1 MGLLSEFITEQDQA
15 FDETKLTDPRKFKR
29 GTLSDIGLGTVSGAA
44 KGVLSVSNAAS
55 RLIEGDEVADRRMA
69 QTNEALTPTNQGTA
83 GHIASGITEVLAAGT
98 VGAPLGP
105 YGVATTVGLGTRAI
119 EHTKLTQQLG
129 VDQDTADT
137 ASNIYGATNAAL
149 AFLPISNVFKKSLVA
164 DYAALVVA
172 PTAVGQASI
181 YGEGAYLD
189 SKGYKKQGEQYKD
202 MATDPTAIFTN
213 LAIGSVF
220 FAGSRY
226 LNAKTNPDLSEAQ
239 VHQAEADFN
248 ATVENALADADTSS
262 MPNVAQS
269 VDDLAQHQ
277 TNLNQAID
285 QVMKGEKVNISE
297 STGGQLKTLDD
308 IKQYIQTKNTTINK
322 PKNTSSSLA
331 EATEQN
337 RKIIWEKLN
346 PGMKYSGTSTPKQP
360 QVKPFTASGTQKR
373 IYDEAM
379 AKGLSDADARTVV
392 ALAHFE
398 SRGTFSTT
406 VKNPKSSATGVFQ
419 FIDSTWRAEGGTA
432 ANRHDLNK
440 QIELGIKHTKSN
452 IKYIEDKTGVVLTGS
467 QIYIPHL
474 LGRGGAEIVFKAV
487 KSNPEQSARSVI
499 AKFSDNPDHL
509 MSINGIPKNAS
520 VQDAVHFFTKKIDDI
535 TAKHYGGTGSTH
547 KSVFESETASTVE
560 QAPIKPE
567 SSYEGTVDRLDLDN
581 LPDVDDLFISPYDF
595 NTFEQRNMEHEVMG
609 DLTNEQM
616 DLPSMVLDEHG
627 NLVPESEID
636 IPVVTAKPD
645 PELAK
650 FLKELFEGIEQT
662 PVPHTVKGV
671 RVKDDIMNPNEEF
684 KPDSSITTE
693 WKERQRWEDKK
704 HHKELTRTYKDKDG
718 NTVQELQYRGS
729 YVRRT
734 IDDAHQTNS
743 IHVGRSNKSNFVDH
757 KGNKELETA
766 LDRIFDEGRAFGYLS
781 QIPKGQQAIDK
792 LIANPDLV
800 ISSKKTGEDLT
811 AAQWKDKLIR
821 EQDNIQMIAKVM
833 STLAKCALKQA
844 A

>member
-83 GHIASGITEVLAAGT
+83 GHVVSGITEVLAAGT
-98 VGAPLGP
+98 VGSPLGP

-202 MATDPTAIFTN
+202 MATDPTVIFTN

-248 ATVENALADADTSS
+248 ATVENALADADTLS

-297 STGGQLKTLDD
+297 ATGGQLKTLDD
-308 IKQYIQTKNTTINK
+308 VKQYIQTKNTTINK
-322 PKNTSSSLA
+322 PKNTSLSLA

-346 PGMKYSGTSTPKQP
+346 PGMKYPGTSIPKQP

-419 FIDSTWRAEGGTA
+419 FIDSTWQAEGGTA

-452 IKYIEDKTGVVLTGS
+452 IKYIKDKTGIVLTGS

-474 LGRGGAEIVFKAV
+474 LGRGGAEIVFKAI
-487 KSNPEQSARSVI
+487 KDNPNQSARDVI
-499 AKFSDNPDHL
+499 SRFSKDPDHL
-509 MSINGIPKNAS
+509 MRINGIPKNARID
-520 VQDAVHFFTKKIDDI
+520 DAVHFFTNKIDDI
-535 TAKHYGGTGSTH
+535 TAQHYGGTGSTH
-547 KSVFESETASTVE
+547 KSVFESEAETALE

-581 LPDVDDLFISPYDF
+581 LPEVDDLFISSHDF
-595 NTFEQRNMEHEVMG
+595 NAFEHRNMDHEVVG
-609 DLTNEQM
+609 DLTTEQL

-627 NLVPESEID
+627 NLVPDLPDPNYKPMSDAELSKLLDDVFAESETAR
-636 IPVVTAKPD
+636 IPHISNTIK
-645 PELAK
+645 
-650 FLKELFEGIEQT
+650 
-662 PVPHTVKGV
+662 
-671 RVKDDIMNPNEEF
+671 VKDRIDDPAKEF
-684 KPDSSITTE
+684 KPDESIASD
-693 WKERQRWEDKK
+693 WKEKQRYEEGKY
-704 HHKELTRTYKDKDG
+704 HKELTRTYKDKDG
-718 NTVQELQYRGS
+718 NTVQELQYRDS

-734 IDDAHQTNS
+734 VNDAHQTNS

-792 LIANPDLV
+792 LITNPDLV

-821 EQDNIQMIAKVM
+821 EQDNIQMMAKAM

>member
-29 GTLSDIGLGTVSGAA
+29 GTLSDIGLGAVSGTA

-83 GHIASGITEVLAAGT
+83 GHVASGITEVLAAGT

-119 EHTKLTQQLG
+119 EHTKLTQKLG

-297 STGGQLKTLDD
+297 ATGGQLKTLDD

-346 PGMKYSGTSTPKQP
+346 PGMKYPGTSTPKQP

-419 FIDSTWRAEGGTA
+419 FIDSTWQAEGGTA

-452 IKYIEDKTGVVLTGS
+452 IKDLEDKTGIVLTGS

-474 LGRGGAEIVFKAV
+474 LGRGGAEIVFKAI
-487 KSNPEQSARSVI
+487 KDNPNQSARDVI
-499 AKFSDNPDHL
+499 SRFSKDPDHL
-509 MSINGIPKNAS
+509 MRINGIPKNARID
-520 VQDAVHFFTKKIDDI
+520 DAVHFFTKKIDDI
-535 TAKHYGGTGSTH
+535 TAQHYGGTGSTH
-547 KSVFESETASTVE
+547 KSVFESEAETALE

-581 LPDVDDLFISPYDF
+581 LPDVDDLFISPHDF
-595 NTFEQRNMEHEVMG
+595 NTFEQRNMDHEVVG
-609 DLTNEQM
+609 DLTTEQL
-616 DLPSMVLDEHG
+616 DLTSMVLDEHG
-627 NLVPESEID
+627 NLVPDLPDPNYKPMSDAELSKLLDDVFAESE
-636 IPVVTAKPD
+636 TAK
-645 PELAK
+645 
-650 FLKELFEGIEQT
+650 I
-662 PVPHTVKGV
+662 PHTSNTIK
-671 RVKDDIMNPNEEF
+671 VKDRINDPAKEF
-684 KPDSSITTE
+684 KPDESIASD
-693 WKERQRWEDKK
+693 WKEKQRYEDGKY
-704 HHKELTRTYKDKDG
+704 HKELTRTYKDKDE

-734 IDDAHQTNS
+734 VNDAHQTNS

-781 QIPKGQQAIDK
+781 QIPKGQQTIDK
-792 LIANPDLV
+792 LVANPDLV

-821 EQDNIQMIAKVM
+821 EQDNIQMMAKAM

>member
-29 GTLSDIGLGTVSGAA
+29 GTFSDIGLGAVSGTA

-83 GHIASGITEVLAAGT
+83 GHVVSGITEVLAAGT
-98 VGAPLGP
+98 VGSPLGP

-129 VDQDTADT
+129 IDQDTADI

-248 ATVENALADADTSS
+248 ATVENVLADADTSS

-297 STGGQLKTLDD
+297 ATGGQLKTLDD
-308 IKQYIQTKNTTINK
+308 VKQYLQTKNTTINK
-322 PKNTSSSLA
+322 PKNTSPSLA

-346 PGMKYSGTSTPKQP
+346 PGMKYPGTSTPKQP
-360 QVKPFTASGTQKR
+360 QVQPFTASGTQKR

-419 FIDSTWRAEGGTA
+419 FIDSTWTAEGGTA

-452 IKYIEDKTGVVLTGS
+452 IKYIEDKTGIVLTGS

-474 LGRGGAEIVFKAV
+474 LGRGGAEIVFKAI
-487 KSNPEQSARSVI
+487 KYNPNQSAREVI
-499 AKFSDNPDHL
+499 SRFSKNPDHL
-509 MSINGIPKNAS
+509 MRINGIPKNARI
-520 VQDAVHFFTKKIDDI
+520 DEAVHFFTKKIEDI
-535 TAKHYGGTGSTH
+535 TAQYYGGTGLTH
-547 KSVFESETASTVE
+547 KSVFESEAALE

-581 LPDVDDLFISPYDF
+581 LPDVDDLFISPHDF
-595 NTFEQRNMEHEVMG
+595 NAFEQRNMKHEVVG
-609 DLTNEQM
+609 DITTEQL
-616 DLPSMVLDEHG
+616 DLPNMVLDEHG
-627 NLVPESEID
+627 NLVPDFPDPNYKPMSDAELSKLLDDVFAESE
-636 IPVVTAKPD
+636 TAK
-645 PELAK
+645 
-650 FLKELFEGIEQT
+650 I
-662 PVPHTVKGV
+662 PHTSNTIK
-671 RVKDDIMNPNEEF
+671 VKDRIDNPAKEF
-684 KPDSSITTE
+684 KPDESIASD
-693 WKERQRWEDKK
+693 WKEKQRYEDGKY
-704 HHKELTRTYKDKDG
+704 HKELTRTYKDKDG

-734 IDDAHQTNS
+734 VNDAHQTNS

-792 LIANPDLV
+792 LIANPGLV

-821 EQDNIQMIAKVM
+821 EQDNIQMMAKAM

>member
-29 GTLSDIGLGTVSGAA
+29 GTLSDIGLGTVSGTA

-83 GHIASGITEVLAAGT
+83 GHVVSGITEVLAAGT
-98 VGAPLGP
+98 VGSPLGP

-189 SKGYKKQGEQYKD
+189 SKGYQKQGEQYKD

-239 VHQAEADFN
+239 VHHAEADFN
-248 ATVENALADADTSS
+248 ATVENALADVDTLS

-297 STGGQLKTLDD
+297 ATGGQLKTLDD
-308 IKQYIQTKNTTINK
+308 VKQYIQTKNTTINK
-322 PKNTSSSLA
+322 PKNTSPSLT

-346 PGMKYSGTSTPKQP
+346 PGMKYPSTSTSKQP

-379 AKGLSDADARTVV
+379 TKGLSDADARTVV

-419 FIDSTWRAEGGTA
+419 FIDSTWQAEGGTA

-452 IKYIEDKTGVVLTGS
+452 IKYIEDKTGIILTGS

-474 LGRGGAEIVFKAV
+474 LGRGGAEIVFKAI
-487 KSNPEQSARSVI
+487 KDNPNQSARDVI
-499 AKFSDNPDHL
+499 GRFSKDPDHL
-509 MSINGIPKNAS
+509 MLINGIPKNARID
-520 VQDAVHFFTKKIDDI
+520 DAVHFFTNKIDDI

-567 SSYEGTVDRLDLDN
+567 SSYEGILDRLYLDN
-581 LPDVDDLFISPYDF
+581 LPDVDDLFISPHDF
-595 NTFEQRNMEHEVMG
+595 NAFEQRNMEHEVMG
-609 DLTNEQM
+609 DLTTEQL
-616 DLPSMVLDEHG
+616 DLPNMVLDEHG
-627 NLVPESEID
+627 NLVPDLPDPNYKPMSDAELSKLLDDVFAESET
-636 IPVVTAKPD
+636 VS
-645 PELAK
+645 
-650 FLKELFEGIEQT
+650 
-662 PVPHTVKGV
+662 VPHTSNTIK
-671 RVKDDIMNPNEEF
+671 VKDRVDDPAKEF
-684 KPDSSITTE
+684 KPDESIAAD
-693 WKERQRWEDKK
+693 WKEKQRYEDKK
-704 HHKELTRTYKDKDG
+704 YHKELTHTYKDKDG

-811 AAQWKDKLIR
+811 AQQWKDKLIR
-821 EQDNIQMIAKVM
+821 EQDNIQMMAKAM